1 VLRVLR
7 LAILTAHDGF
17 NTSVNIMSDSLIK
30 HRRGAD
36 KRPFVIALT
45 GGIASGKTTVSN
57 LFHQHYGVCVVDA
70 DVIARDV
77 VAIGQPALALIA
89 EHFGIL
95 ALQQDGALNRTYI
108 KQRIFNDVS
117 ERTWLNGLLHPL
129 IHQQIQKQIAACTSD
144 YALAVIPL
152 LVETGVPDFVDF
164 VLVVDCSVEVQYQ
177 RISARDGV
185 DFELAQSIIAAQ
197 ATREARL
204 AMANAIIANELE
216 TSAQQLAQQVSH
228 WHQVFYRLSSS

>member
-1 VLRVLR
+1 MIE
-7 LAILTAHDGF
+7 ATF
-17 NTSVNIMSDSLIK
+17 SQQK
-30 HRRGAD
+30 GAD

-57 LFHQHYGVCVVDA
+57 LFHQHYDVCVVDA
-70 DVIARDV
+70 DLIARDV

-89 EHFGIL
+89 EHFGEL
-95 ALQQDGALNRTYI
+95 ALQQDGSLNRKYI
-108 KQRIFNDVS
+108 KQRIFNDAS

-129 IHQQIQKQIAACTSD
+129 IRQQTQKQIAACTSN

-164 VLVVDCSVEVQYQ
+164 VLVVDCSVETQYQ

-204 AMANAIIANELE
+204 AMADAIIANECE

-228 WHQVFYRLSSS
+228 WHQVFYRESLNIQRVGGLEEGVAKKEHLAP